1 MKSEMTVIAPSS
13 NYLDAII
20 NVGLR
25 TFVNIAPLWKLT
37 PEQEARLL
45 GL

>member
-1 MKSEMTVIAPSS
+1 MKSEMTVIAPAS

-20 NVGLR
+20 KVGLR
-25 TFVNIAPLWKLT
+25 TFVNIARQWKLT
-37 PEQEARLL
+37 PEQKARLL